1 MGKNILIAL
10 ALAACLA
17 VAAQQRRG
25 VFLSDGADLTR
36 FSLIGGQGED
46 IRHLNVQRS
55 RNNLFLWAG
64 VMARADN
71 GRGCL
76 RWQIDSKRME
86 LSEPGGRWINQQ
98 WTGGSCY
105 AVAFLNNRVFAVTAW
120 GGVLTLDYNPNQ
132 PDAALAWTAIPRED
146 LPLRQYELADR
157 LGDDDTE
164 GSHQAAHQANPHT
177 DLHPFLPLIT
187 IATNDQSPERR
198 QDIVMVGGSQGIER
212 SLDGGTQYDHA
223 SRQVFKQLKDAVTI
237 PKNWLLVSDDHEIT
251 STRIRGTT

>member
-1 MGKNILIAL
+1 
-10 ALAACLA
+10 
-17 VAAQQRRG
+17 VAAQHRRG
-25 VFLSDGADLTR
+25 VFISEGTDLTR
-36 FSLIGGQGED
+36 FSLIGGRGED
-46 IRHLNVQRS
+46 IRHLNVQTS

-64 VMARADN
+64 TMARADN

-76 RWQIDSKRME
+76 RWQFDSKRMD
-86 LSEPGGRWINQQ
+86 LNEPDGRWINQQ

-132 PDAALAWTAIPRED
+132 PDAVLAWTAIARED

-157 LGDDDTE
+157 LGGDAGEDDDA
-164 GSHQAAHQANPHT
+164 GSHQEAHQAARHT

-187 IATNDQSPERR
+187 IATNDQSPERQ
-198 QDIVMVGGSQGIER
+198 QDIVMVGGEQGIER
-212 SLDGGTQYDHA
+212 SVDGGGHYDHG

-237 PKNWLLVSDDHEIT
+237 PRNWLLVSDDHEIT
-251 STRIRGTT
+251 STRARGTK